1 MRYLLHRAL
10 GAVGMVRVGMRQVY
24 GRYFGKIEHID
35 GDARQ
40 VCAEIVR
47 RLWNGTFYRTSL
59 GHYDF
64 FWMRD
69 FGTVAGSLTRLG
81 HGEEVR
87 HTLRW
92 ALEHFENIDHVT
104 LCIDKSGRTFNA
116 PDGHSIDALPWLLHS
131 LAVSKYELTQKE
143 RAFLNRRLEKYTER
157 YIDSFTGHLT
167 KNLYA
172 ELRDAVFYDRSAY
185 SYALVGRLAAAAD
198 ELGLKG
204 FPFPKSRYEEA
215 LVKYYWSGDFF
226 RADSKL
232 NVFSA
237 DSALMPFFLKVVEDE
252 ELLNK
257 TFDYINKEKLN
268 RPYPLKYSKIGGKV
282 RYRFGMGPVAMPN
295 YTGDTIWT
303 WHATFYLHL
312 LKRYKRPEYAEEYE
326 RFASLIERHGNYPE
340 LVNPDGS
347 WYYAPYYRSDPGM
360 VWAALF
366 LDLPKPHSK

>member
-1 MRYLLHRAL
+1 MKYFLHRAL
-10 GAVGMVRVGMRQVY
+10 GAVGMVRVGIRQVY

-35 GDARQ
+35 GNAHH
-40 VCAEIVR
+40 VSAEIVK

-69 FGTVAGSLTRLG
+69 FGTVAESLTKLG
-81 HGEEVR
+81 HGENVR
-87 HTLRW
+87 NTLKW
-92 ALEHFENIDHVT
+92 ALVHFQNIDHVT

-131 LAVSKYELTQKE
+131 LAVSHYELTQKE
-143 RAFLNRRLEKYTER
+143 RVFLNRRLSKYSER

-185 SYALVGRLAAAAD
+185 SYALVGRLAAASQ
-198 ELGLKG
+198 ELGLH

-215 LVKYYWSGDFF
+215 LVKYYWNGSFF

-252 ELLNK
+252 KLVNK
-257 TFDYINKEKLN
+257 TFDYINDEKLN
-268 RPYPLKYSKIGGKV
+268 RPYPLKYSKIGGKI
-282 RYRFGMGPVAMPN
+282 RYRFGMGPVALPN
-295 YTGDTIWT
+295 YTGNSIWT

-312 LKRYKRPEYAEEYE
+312 LKRYKRREYGQEYE

-347 WYYAPYYRSDPGM
+347 WYYAPFYRSDPGM

-366 LDLPKPHSK
+366 LELPTPRD